1 VARYLLDE
9 NLPARAAELLS
20 AFGFDF
26 VAVGQVP
33 ELPKGSTDEAIARW
47 CGRNRVVWVTLDRG
61 ILKDRAIVAA
71 IAGAR
76 TSLLLLRASGMTAR
90 DYLRLFVC
98 RFDRVER
105 RVDEAH
111 ARGEPIR
118 LRHGRRGG
126 IDEINL

>member
-1 VARYLLDE
+1 VAGYLLDE

-26 VAVGQVP
+26 VAVGDFAD
-33 ELPKGSTDEAIARW
+33 LPTGSTDEAIARW
-47 CGRNRVVWVTLDRG
+47 CGARRIVWVTLDRG

-71 IAGAR
+71 IASAR
-76 TSLLLLRASGMTAR
+76 TSLLLLRATGMTAR

-105 RVDEAH
+105 RFDEAH
-111 ARGEPIR
+111 ANGRALR
-118 LRHGRRGG
+118 LRQGRRGG
-126 IDEINL
+126 ITEISI